1 MTEANDL
8 RYLCIKHFRELSFG
22 GLITSFHNIKSK
34 ESLQLHGHGQAV
46 RIQAKIKAGELL
58 KVTVILK
65 YLIICTK
72 NYLWLIG

>member
-46 RIQAKIKAGELL
+46 RIQAKIKAGEL
-58 KVTVILK
+58 
-65 YLIICTK
+65 
-72 NYLWLIG
+72 